1 MDRVFRGL
9 LVASVC
15 VSLALVLHVVVAS
28 SLFEWVYYPNPL
40 CEFCGTEVLIYK
52 PTGEVVYAVGESD
65 NQVENEPF
73 YMLYITISY
82 IVPLALCLAAL
93 FQFNQICKGGEH
105 V

>member
-52 PTGEVVYAVGESD
+52 PTGEVVFAVGESD
-65 NQVENEPF
+65 NQVVSEHL
-73 YMLYITISY
+73 YLLYITIHLAL
-82 IVPLALCLAAL
+82 PLSLCLAAL
-93 FQFNQICKGGEH
+93 FQFHQICKGERH